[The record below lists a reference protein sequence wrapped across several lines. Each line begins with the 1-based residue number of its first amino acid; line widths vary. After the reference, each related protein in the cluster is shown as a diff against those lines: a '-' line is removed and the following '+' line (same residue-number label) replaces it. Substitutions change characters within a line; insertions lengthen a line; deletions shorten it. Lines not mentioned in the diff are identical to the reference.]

1 MACRFKYKKI
11 NCPSEK
17 NDLLHKSFKG
27 AKMLDK
33 IGEGINEGLQNAIS
47 SVIVSKQADWKK
59 VVYQQLAV

>member
-1 MACRFKYKKI
+1 
-11 NCPSEK
+11 
-17 NDLLHKSFKG
+17 
-27 AKMLDK
+27 MLDK